1 MLASVGPA
9 VLPANNNTTI
19 IEIREEFNKIVSTL
33 NRPVAARQTTEA
45 GPGSLVLGGAS
56 KRAGLGLATPCL
68 SGSVENMIQAQ
79 SPPEKRARRHDCRT
93 DGLNA
98 QAAMAFP
105 DALGAVTS
113 STFFSILAVTLS
125 TSMDF
130 EKENR

>member
-45 GPGSLVLGGAS
+45 GQGSLVLGGAS

-68 SGSVENMIQAQ
+68 SEAWRT
-79 SPPEKRARRHDCRT
+79 EKRARRHDCRT
-93 DGLNA
+93 DGPTA
-98 QAAMAFP
+98 QAVMAFP
-105 DALGAVTS
+105 AALGAVTS

-125 TSMDF
+125 TSMGF